1 MCRLQP
7 YTTSW
12 NLLYTRISY
21 FTTCLLILPLASA
34 FWSNGNKDF
43 TKPTITSSKFN
54 DSVSELV
61 LDAGDNLT
69 LTCTGTS
76 RVKWE
81 IPHIRRK
88 GTTIIINE
96 SDDGLEVNAT
106 MTNAAYADTGR
117 FTCTYGRRVWLS
129 SDVYVYFRDPDNFF
143 VESIIFS
150 HVTSLQP
157 GYFSCLVTDPN
168 IKVSLRKH
176 SKPVELSKNLQYD
189 PKKGFVIKVPTVLY
203 TGTFAC
209 VGELDNKTQTVA
221 VHSTFQDN
229 QELTPEIIVD
239 RTKYMVNEKI
249 EMSCK
254 VEVNKQS
261 AIHMEWILPN
271 NKVIVVCKADQVCL
285 PEDDNDTSHR
295 VRVSKPKREHLR
307 AIDVFYSKIY
317 IRSANLKDTGIY
329 VCNVS
334 SFNSMSTD
342 VHISVYE
349 KEFVYLNTSKKLVKV
364 SEGDGDRVYLTANY
378 VSFRKPNIT
387 WFKNGEIIT
396 ESKHYE
402 IRIIDTVLD
411 LVIYNPKYED
421 SGNYTVFAVTKDM
434 NSTLSLTLN
443 VTSKPIIQLD
453 TIPTKEF
460 YIVDRK
466 VTLICNV
473 SSNLQDEIEWKWQAC
488 DPFHCSSNPAAWT
501 VVNNY
506 TIENGLTTQNYPEI
520 ATFESHTVL
529 NVTASVGGQ
538 YKCHANNSQGISE
551 KIVNFYL
558 SDIENGFMFTSSV
571 KSPVEGDEIFLTCS
585 ANLWKYADPT
595 LIFERLLDT
604 DVYSKFP
611 LVNRS
616 YGRYNISQNGNL
628 SAELKVT
635 NYSNILTKKFNS
647 IQLTDSGIYRCRVN
661 NSMKFDK
668 IISLNVEKMIPPML
682 GRTIES
688 TLHAS
693 LNMSLP
699 LSCEVIGGKPTPTV
713 HWYFNN
719 DQIFENNTLGL
730 HTEDGGTIL
739 VIQRTT
745 IDHSG
750 VYTCY
755 IKNRAGSVYANATVL
770 VGENYSAAGL
780 SKVEVIVIVCVS
792 LAVLI
797 ISLAVICFI
806 IKKVK
811 IKHDFD
817 DLEKQLVVPKGDY
830 NPDIPIGEQ
839 TGCLPYDSRWEFPK
853 ERLRLGMILGQGAF
867 GRVIKAEAI
876 GIEDGIDVTTVAV
889 KMVKDCTD
897 REQMEALLS
906 ELKILIHLGPH
917 LNIVNLLGA
926 VTKNIRYGEL
936 YVMVEYCHFGNL
948 RNFLLRHKDSFVDTM
963 EDIMMDEKKF
973 LLDDASKPHYIN
985 HADSD
990 NSEHL
995 NRPLTTKTI
1004 ICYAYQVARGM
1015 EYLASKKY
1023 IHRDLAA
1030 RNILLAANEVVK
1042 ICDFGLAKNCYKSA
1056 EYHKKGDTPVPIKWM
1071 AIESL
1076 THRIYT
1082 TKSDVWSY
1090 GVFIW
1095 ELFCL
1100 GGNPYPSVKIN
1111 EKFIDLLKSGYRM
1124 DKPQYAT
1131 DEIYK
1136 VMCDCWKVEPG
1147 QRPTFSR
1154 LADTMGSFLE
1164 AGVKQYYL
1172 DLSQTYVDLP
1182 TENCQDGYLK
1192 MDGLEYTKMS
1202 PQVPDIDAD
1211 TLSSHSSQAAAMQE
1225 YMNPRWANEEAEKY
1239 ELEAMLLSNGSC
1251 LQPQDAN
1258 SKHTKAQVH
1267 HQEDSDSGHS
1277 SAYAPGTSPNINN
1290 DEYLLPQSIA
1300 CKKADDLLTGDNLD
1314 SFGSPYPYND
1324 VAPPDYSAV
1333 MEDVGEKAL

>member
-271 NKVIVVCKADQVCL
+271 NKSLLQ
-285 PEDDNDTSHR
+285 TSHR

>member
-34 FWSNGNKDF
+34 LWSNGNKDF
-43 TKPTITSSKFN
+43 IKPTITSSKFN

-76 RVKWE
+76 QVKWE
-81 IPHIRRK
+81 IPHIRRE

-117 FTCTYGRRVWLS
+117 FTCTYRRRVWLS

-150 HVTSLQP
+150 LVTSLQP

-168 IKVSLRKH
+168 IKVSLQKH

-203 TGTFAC
+203 TGTFTC
-209 VGELDNKTQTVA
+209 VGELDNKTQTVT

-254 VEVNKQS
+254 VDVNKQS

-271 NKVIVVCKADQVCL
+271 NK
-285 PEDDNDTSHR
+285 TSHR

-317 IRSANLKDTGIY
+317 IRSANLKDTGVY

-349 KEFVYLNTSKKLVKV
+349 KEFVYLNASKKLVKV
-364 SEGDGDRVYLTANY
+364 SEGDRDRVYLKVNY

-387 WFKNGEIIT
+387 WFKNGEIIM

-750 VYTCY
+750 VYTCF

-1030 RNILLAANEVVK
+1030 RNILLAANEIVK

>member
-271 NKVIVVCKADQVCL
+271 NK
-285 PEDDNDTSHR
+285 TSHR